1 MRSSS
6 QRETMTGRSG
16 VSLTQWCAF
25 LVLVLGSGCATP
37 LTPQGARV
45 FVVRAPLAPLA
56 SPPQQ
61 PMPSGCT
68 LATATSTL
76 SRTEFELEGQHDPF
90 REDRNKAGAAGANVL
105 VVRSRMVVPR
115 RDSAA
120 PHRHPSRTVR
130 PAPAPGMTWS
140 SKVTGVQTTWRKPLE
155 HGKVRDRTSE
165 RTGWARLE

>member
-1 MRSSS
+1 MN
-6 QRETMTGRSG
+6 TRSG

-45 FVVRAPLAPLA
+45 FVVRAPLA

-115 RDSAA
+115 RDFSCPASS
-120 PHRHPSRTVR
+120 PITDCPSTSGAWYDVVIEMYTC
-130 PAPAPGMTWS
+130 PDDVAEALGA
-140 SKVTGVQTTWRKPLE
+140 RKSLQ
-155 HGKVRDRTSE
+155 
-165 RTGWARLE
+165 